1 MPVESN
7 TIWAA
12 RLTSAKPHPVNSVS
26 ELQSPDRILY
36 SDKSV
41 CIGLFDC
48 PRDHPMFADSGPISG
63 DLIVFPRDAV
73 KICHH
78 RRDPVIA
85 DARVTT
91 VYNRNQEYRRQ
102 ALSPYGDRSLWL
114 RFPRA
119 AVTEALID
127 AGKTHPRLDSQPFNS
142 VYSRCTAGAYLKAR
156 ELTHYLSGE
165 NATASMAV
173 HEQAYDLLRATVD
186 ALPDASFSIK
196 RNRPGTEKRHRA
208 LATEC
213 RALLGCRFRES
224 LSLATIASELNT
236 TPFHLSR
243 IFSEH
248 HGTSIHEHLVNLRL
262 RAAVDELI
270 SEPGRR
276 LTDIGL
282 DLGFATPSH
291 FSSRFR
297 RLFGRKP
304 GDLRRASLQ

>member
-1 MPVESN
+1 M
-7 TIWAA
+7 
-12 RLTSAKPHPVNSVS
+12 KPA
-26 ELQSPDRILY
+26 QSTQSLNRTLY
-36 SDKSV
+36 SDEAV

-48 PRDHPMFADSGPISG
+48 PRDHPMFPDSGPVSG

-73 KICHH
+73 RICHYRH
-78 RRDPVIA
+78 EPVIA

-91 VYNRNQEYRRQ
+91 VYNRDQEYRRQ

-114 RFPRA
+114 RFPRS
-119 AVTEALID
+119 AVIEALID
-127 AGKTHPRLDSQPFNS
+127 AGKTHARLDSKPFNS
-142 VYSRCTAGAYLKAR
+142 VYSRCTASAFLQAR
-156 ELTHYLSGE
+156 ELASVLSGGDP
-165 NATASMAV
+165 APSMAV
-173 HEQAYDLLRATVD
+173 HERAYDLLRATVD
-186 ALPDASFSIK
+186 ALPDASFTVLQ
-196 RNRPGTEKRHRA
+196 NRPETRKRHRV

-213 RALLGCRFRES
+213 RALLGYRFRES

-243 IFSEH
+243 IFSEY
-248 HGTSIHEHLVNLRL
+248 HGTSIHEHLMNLRL

-304 GDLRRASLQ
+304 GDLRRASFQ